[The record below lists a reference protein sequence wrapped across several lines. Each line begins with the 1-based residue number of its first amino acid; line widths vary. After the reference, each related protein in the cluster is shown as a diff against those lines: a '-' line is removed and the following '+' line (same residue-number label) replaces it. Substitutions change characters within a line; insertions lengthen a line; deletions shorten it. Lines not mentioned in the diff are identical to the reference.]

1 MDQNVDGT
9 QTSHPTLL
17 CVRTAALA
25 PSGDELQPKS
35 LYPLNSATEDHLS
48 TYSAFYEQISEGSD
62 GSTS

>member
-35 LYPLNSATEDHLS
+35 LYPLNPATEDHLS
-48 TYSAFYEQISEGSD
+48 TYSAFYE
-62 GSTS
+62 